1 MTELNL
7 LLFLILGHLIC
18 DFYLQPKTWVDNRN
32 TLHHK
37 SLQLAYHAVI
47 HGLVTTSI
55 LLFLTDHAPL
65 ISFSLGIFV
74 LLTHYIVDLTKSYC
88 PNTVIFLVLDQI
100 AHLIILLV
108 VWFLLTGGF
117 SEYKELLTLDKLQT
131 KHVAILIAYLLVLK
145 PTSIIITMTLKPW
158 SEGIRGGNEANPE
171 SLDTGDFAGQR
182 IGYLER
188 ILILTFIILNQF
200 SAIGFLLA
208 AKSIFRFGDLT
219 KDEDKKLTEYV
230 MLGTLTSFTI
240 TIIIGLTVATITANL
255 PMGK

>member
-1 MTELNL
+1 MTEVNL

-18 DFYLQPKTWVDNRN
+18 DFYLQPKAWVDKRN
-32 TLHHK
+32 ALHHK
-37 SLQLAYHAVI
+37 SPQLAYHAVI

-55 LLFLTDHAPL
+55 LLFLTDYGPL
-65 ISFSLGIFV
+65 ISFSLGMFV
-74 LLTHYIVDLTKSYC
+74 LVTHYVVDLTKSYC
-88 PNTVIFLVLDQI
+88 PNTVKFLVLDQI
-100 AHLIILLV
+100 AHLIILV
-108 VWFLLTGGF
+108 IVWILLTGGF
-117 SEYKELLTLDKLQT
+117 SDYKTLLSLDKLQT

-145 PTSIIITMTLKPW
+145 PTSIIIAMTLKPW
-158 SEGIRGGNEANPE
+158 SEVLKGGNEENSETP
-171 SLDTGDFAGQR
+171 DFAGQR

-200 SAIGFLLA
+200 AAIGFLLA

-240 TIIIGLTVATITANL
+240 TIIIGLTVATITSSL
-255 PMGK
+255 PVGK